1 MIDWKEN
8 NNNKLVTI
16 MVTQTKA
23 TLKLKKKTQ
32 EYIIISKNNYIKIL
46 I

>member
-23 TLKLKKKTQ
+23 TLKLKKKSTRI
-32 EYIIISKNNYIKIL
+32 YNYIKI
-46 I
+46 